1 MISIRAMI
9 LLLLFAAQNSA
20 QTSSRFDAKRLD
32 TTCKPCDD
40 FNQFVNGNWVKEN
53 PVPPPL

>member
-32 TTCKPCDD
+32 TTAGQQALI
-40 FNQFVNGNWVKEN
+40 FMQNQ
-53 PVPPPL
+53 PVAAMD